1 MAYPG
6 GHPRAYRGMNVCEVW
21 GPGGMRYLPAWSR
34 TPSPPARVRPANK
47 DVGNGVPSL
56 SKRTPAGTGKWN
68 PCLWMAS
75 AVAISP
81 HPAPRAMGR
90 FPRCDRPCGHVL
102 PVVNCPVSRL
112 SNVPTCGPMLIGWAR
127 SLTAVLW
134 APRCEPEGP
143 GASLPSRPHG
153 LATCLSAWPHGP
165 EDHQSAPSGQ
175 PRIRRPGDCPAW
187 SVA

>member
-1 MAYPG
+1 MPSRRGGVPRIMAYPG
-6 GHPRAYRGMNVCEVW
+6 VHPRAYLDVCVREIRGRVGRISLPRFENGAGC
-21 GPGGMRYLPAWSR
+21 GPTL
-34 TPSPPARVRPANK
+34 
-47 DVGNGVPSL
+47 
-56 SKRTPAGTGKWN
+56 AGTGKWN
-68 PCLWMAS
+68 PCLRMAS

-112 SNVPTCGPMLIGWAR
+112 SNVPTCGPMLIGWAQ

-153 LATCLSAWPHGP
+153 LATCPSASPHEP
-165 EDHQSAPSGQ
+165 EDHQCAPLGR
-175 PRIRRPGDCPAW
+175 PRTRRPGDCPA
-187 SVA
+187 